1 MSSRRWANVSYLDAI
16 RPEPAWRTDY
26 AFLASYSADLVAM
39 VAALLSLAGLD
50 DDRGSGSKVDLANA
64 VDQLADRVR
73 LVVQA
78 GRLVAP
84 AKTPRILTILDRY
97 VREVQLD
104 ETTASWHPKAVL
116 AKHVQQDA
124 EGKEWRLWIGSR
136 NLTRDLAWDV
146 GLTLIGRSDGQGSD
160 VPGLSDLAAALAEQA
175 ALPGISPQTIRRELQ
190 QVRWVVPAG
199 CSINSLRLL
208 NETSPRGLPPAPN
221 RVDRLVV
228 ISPFLDGTIVR
239 ALGKWGT
246 AETPRIIVSTRSEL
260 AKLASQTGEPLAAYS
275 ELLFLDAPTPDE
287 QVAGDVSDRENANS
301 EDEKPEPRTL
311 HAKVVFAQSGVRR
324 LLWTGSAN
332 ATQRGWNGPNRE
344 VVAELEVSP
353 EVANGL
359 ESFVTEIAKTVRF
372 EELGDPDEPDTTE
385 ERLETARKHVA
396 AAWDVKQQLVDLAPC
411 LMAAVDPNPP
421 DAEITLSVGLLA
433 GNAVVWTRGAT
444 SIQLPAVSP
453 ADVTELVWCRLSLED
468 SSICWLQRAPL
479 DPAPDDDRDR
489 QALARYLDPRTFLQW
504 IRSLLTGE
512 SDGEGG
518 GDWDGESRT
527 PPRRGKLDVVPTW
540 WAPTMEEVLR
550 AWSRDP
556 NSLKL
561 IDRKVR
567 HFLKLYQEQTESEV
581 SAEDRA
587 IVAEFHQTWQILRRE
602 LVEGS

>member
-116 AKHVQQDA
+116 AKHVQQDG

-146 GLTLIGRSDGQGSD
+146 GFTLIGRSDGQGSD

-175 ALPGISPQTIRRELQ
+175 ALPGISPQAVRRELQ

-208 NETSPRGLPPAPN
+208 DETGPRGLPPAPN

-228 ISPFLDGTIVR
+228 ISPFLDGTIVG

-246 AETPRIIVSTRSEL
+246 AETPRVIVSTRSEL
-260 AKLASQTGEPLAAYS
+260 AKLASQTGQPLAAYS

-301 EDEKPEPRTL
+301 EDEEPEPRSL
-311 HAKVVFAQSGVRR
+311 HAKVVFAQSGARR
-324 LLWTGSAN
+324 ILWTGSAN

-353 EVANGL
+353 EIANGL
-359 ESFVTEIAKTVRF
+359 DSFVTEIAKTVRF
-372 EELGDPDEPDTTE
+372 EDLGDPDEPDTTE

-396 AAWDVKQQLVDLAPC
+396 AVWDVKQQLVELVPC
-411 LMAAVDPNPP
+411 FTAAVDPNPP

-433 GNAVVWTRGAT
+433 GNAVLWTRGT
-444 SIQLPAVSP
+444 NSIQLPAVSQ

-489 QALARYLDPRTFLQW
+489 QTLARYLYPRTFLQW

-518 GDWDGESRT
+518 GDWDGEPKT
-527 PPRRGKLDVVPTW
+527 PQRRGKLDVVPTW

-602 LVEGS
+602 LVEGT